1 LASEIEQLRSASYVR
16 YAQEIRN
23 ALKRKDH
30 GAILS
35 ALILVWERLER
46 ERG

>member
-1 LASEIEQLRSASYVR
+1 MDRRAFI
-16 YAQEIRN
+16 
-23 ALKRKDH
+23 LKRKDH

-35 ALILVWERLER
+35 ELILVLERLER